1 MDWLE
6 KELKQALERKE
17 PSPDFAA
24 RVAAATRPRRPFPV
38 PRWLGV
44 AASVAVIFG
53 GGLAYRHHE
62 GVVAKERV
70 MLAMKIT
77 AGKLNHIQTRV
88 KEMRP

>member
-17 PSPDFAA
+17 PSPEFAS
-24 RVAAATRPRRPFPV
+24 RVAAAAQPARQFRV

-44 AASVAVIFG
+44 AASVVITFAG
-53 GGLAYRHHE
+53 ALAYRHHE

>member
-17 PSPDFAA
+17 PSPDFAE
-24 RVAAATRPRRPFPV
+24 RVAAATRQKRPFLV

-44 AASVAVIFG
+44 AASLVVICG

-62 GVVAKERV
+62 GVVAKEQV

>member
-6 KELKQALERKE
+6 QELRQALERKE
-17 PSPDFAA
+17 PSPGFAA
-24 RVAAATRPRRPFPV
+24 RVAAASRPRRPFLAA
-38 PRWLGV
+38 RWLGV
-44 AASVAVIFG
+44 AASVVVIFG

-70 MLAMKIT
+70 MLAMRIT
-77 AGKLNHIQTRV
+77 AGKLNRIETRV

>member
-6 KELKQALERKE
+6 QELRQALERKE
-17 PSPDFAA
+17 PSPGFAA
-24 RVAAATRPRRPFPV
+24 RVAAATRPWRPFLAA
-38 PRWLGV
+38 RWLGV
-44 AASVAVIFG
+44 AASVVVIFG

-70 MLAMKIT
+70 MLAMRIT
-77 AGKLNHIQTRV
+77 AGKLNRIETRV